1 MDLLLVVFLPTEKAY
16 EYESDHRS
24 NEHYLNSSE
33 NKALFTAQEV
43 FITAKIAFVFTS
55 LSAVQIYDFHIF
67 TVVWISIF
75 LLLLKQCSLLAAK
88 IPFINISWPI
98 HIYDFHIFI
107 VIYSSLHGFLSK

>member
-33 NKALFTAQEV
+33 SKALFTAQEV
-43 FITAKIAFVFTS
+43 FITAKLAFVCTS

-67 TVVWISIF
+67 TVI
-75 LLLLKQCSLLAAK
+75 
-88 IPFINISWPI
+88 
-98 HIYDFHIFI
+98 
-107 VIYSSLHGFLSK
+107 